1 MDKQLVLFENKNIL
15 DQEKFPSRK
24 TRMIK
29 VECNQKCMYSLQS
42 ALVPIWGIFFW
53 KKEKLSGSLF
63 FNFMTKMTLYN
74 APCHPLIV
82 YIQVGN

>member
-29 VECNQKCMYSLQS
+29 VKCNQECIYSTQS
-42 ALVPIWGIFFW
+42 ALVPIWGVFF
-53 KKEKLSGSLF
+53 
-63 FNFMTKMTLYN
+63 
-74 APCHPLIV
+74 
-82 YIQVGN
+82 

>member
-29 VECNQKCMYSLQS
+29 VECNQRMYLQS
-42 ALVPIWGIFFW
+42 TVCFSTNLGSILLKKGKIKLQFIFQFHD
-53 KKEKLSGSLF
+53 KNDFIQCTLPP
-63 FNFMTKMTLYN
+63 FNCLHT
-74 APCHPLIV
+74 
-82 YIQVGN
+82 GR

>member
-29 VECNQKCMYSLQS
+29 VECNQKCIYSLQS
-42 ALVPIWGIFFW
+42 ALVPIWGVFF
-53 KKEKLSGSLF
+53 
-63 FNFMTKMTLYN
+63 
-74 APCHPLIV
+74 
-82 YIQVGN
+82 